1 MTDLQTIRSIIGD
14 RMVVQAAQAGCVQYV
29 ITSRHTVIPR
39 RDSRAK
45 AADLL
50 SVVTRSPNIHPS

>member
-1 MTDLQTIRSIIGD
+1 MTDLQTTRSIIGD

-29 ITSRHTVIPR
+29 MTSRQTVMQR
-39 RDSRAK
+39 CDSRAK

-50 SVVTRSPNIHPS
+50 SVATRSPNIHPS